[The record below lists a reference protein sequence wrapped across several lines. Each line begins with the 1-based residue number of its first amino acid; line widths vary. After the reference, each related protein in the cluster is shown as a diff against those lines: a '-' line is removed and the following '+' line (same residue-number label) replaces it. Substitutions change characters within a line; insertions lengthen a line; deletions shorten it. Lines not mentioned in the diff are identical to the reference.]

1 MQSQRA
7 QSQSAMAKPQTL
19 KRSGVIAA
27 ILWMLFVGGLTIQG
41 FAPRLEIQHRAF
53 IMPEGLIEHTKDIR
67 PDLIVQRERAMQWA
81 SGLCTL
87 GGALALAF
95 WYRRPLAEA
104 LQLKKFPN

>member
-1 MQSQRA
+1 MQSDH
-7 QSQSAMAKPQTL
+7 PQTRSAVPNPRSF

-27 ILWMLFVGGLTIQG
+27 ILWLLFIGGLAIQG
-41 FAPRLEIQHRAF
+41 FAPRLKIEHRAF
-53 IMPEGLIEHTKDIR
+53 IMPEGLTEYKADIR
-67 PDLIVQRERAMQWA
+67 PDLIVQHERAMQWA